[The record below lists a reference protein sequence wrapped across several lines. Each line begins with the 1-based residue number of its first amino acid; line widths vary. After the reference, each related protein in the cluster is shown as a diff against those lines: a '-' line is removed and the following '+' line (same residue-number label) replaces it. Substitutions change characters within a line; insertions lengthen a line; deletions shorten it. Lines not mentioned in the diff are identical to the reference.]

1 MLLTCQLLICVIVDL
16 LLEKNLQVLDE
27 KVDCWVLFGFV
38 WLGFVLFW
46 FFFWWGLFSKDSFA
60 LCKINFQWA
69 KEVISAAGQDIT
81 GI

>member
-1 MLLTCQLLICVIVDL
+1 MLLTCQLLVCVIVDL

-46 FFFWWGLFSKDSFA
+46 FFFDGVYFPKTVLHYAKLIFSEPRK
-60 LCKINFQWA
+60 
-69 KEVISAAGQDIT
+69 
-81 GI
+81 